1 LARFVYIKRYIGYFR
16 NGFEHGWGRLIWAN
30 GDVYDCYFKH
40 GCPEASCLKF
50 VHAKAKAQI
59 KQLKSSLVECQE
71 DLNLENEKTMQL
83 ALSLDRA
90 QDRSQAMYAPALSA
104 GVDAG
109 TLNAI
114 RDSLTK

>member
-1 LARFVYIKRYIGYFR
+1 LACFVYIKRYIGYFR

-40 GCPEASCLKF
+40 GRPEASSLKF

-59 KQLKSSLVECQE
+59 KELKSSLVECQE

-90 QDRSQAMYAPALSA
+90 QDRCQAMYALALSA

-114 RDSLTK
+114 RDSL